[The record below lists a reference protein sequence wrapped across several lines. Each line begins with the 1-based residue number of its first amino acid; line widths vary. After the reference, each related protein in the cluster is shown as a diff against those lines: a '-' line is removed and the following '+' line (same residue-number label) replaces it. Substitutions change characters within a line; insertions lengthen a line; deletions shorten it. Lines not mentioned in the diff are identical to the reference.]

1 MKQEESDHYNSISMI
16 AGIGCR
22 TVESWTNIPGTIIN
36 GFSASKQFKIY
47 PPSMEKDL
55 PVYLD
60 DEGYIAH
67 SLPYLAALARLR
79 VYCVK

>member
-1 MKQEESDHYNSISMI
+1 MIS
-16 AGIGCR
+16 GIGNR

-47 PPSMEKDL
+47 PPSLEKDL

-67 SLPYLAALARLR
+67 SLPYLAALARFR
-79 VYCVK
+79 VYCVN